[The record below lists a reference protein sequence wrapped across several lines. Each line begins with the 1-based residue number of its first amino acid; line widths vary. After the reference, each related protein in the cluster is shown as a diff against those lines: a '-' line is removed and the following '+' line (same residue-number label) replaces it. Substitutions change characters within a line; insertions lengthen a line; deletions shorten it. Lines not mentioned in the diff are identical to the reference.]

1 MAAPPLTNT
10 FETGLADGTAITTGN
25 SGGGAGNAWNTV
37 QGTGGLPAY
46 STTQVM
52 HGSLVAKFNH
62 LANNQQ
68 SYVNWT
74 GLGSI
79 TTYIYCRYYLYL
91 TAFPNFTWLPVVCL
105 TAAAGVNGR
114 FNINTFGLLVLA
126 QNDTTQKAIGTVPVA
141 LNQWVR
147 IEGHLFPS
155 TTVSTMEMRMWNTP
169 DDSGAATDSISSV
182 ANCVNAANIDRMD
195 FGLSQFDSGLTIDP
209 WFDDIAVSTT
219 GWIGPALTTPF
230 QRRFKRL
237 YGPAQLSTSP
247 TDLYTTPDSTRT
259 RVRRIYANNPSGS
272 PVTLTAQ
279 IEGVP
284 IIEFPIPAGE
294 SYEWAY
300 DHALEA
306 GEALQAY
313 AGTGS
318 ALVLVVDGVEEAI

>member
-1 MAAPPLTNT
+1 MPAPPLTNT

-52 HGSLVAKFNH
+52 HGSLVAKINH

-79 TTYIYCRYYLYL
+79 TTDIYWRYYLYL
-91 TAFPNFTWLPVVCL
+91 TAFPNVTWLPVVCL

-114 FNINTFGLLVLA
+114 FNINTSGILVLS

-155 TTVSTMEMRMWNTP
+155 TTVSTMEMKMWNTP

-209 WFDDIAVSTT
+209 WLDDIAVSTA
-219 GWIGPALTTPF
+219 GWIGSSVEIAQPAPF
-230 QRRFKRL
+230 ARRLGR
-237 YGPAQLSTSP
+237 G
-247 TDLYTTPDSTRT
+247 
-259 RVRRIYANNPSGS
+259 
-272 PVTLTAQ
+272 
-279 IEGVP
+279 
-284 IIEFPIPAGE
+284 AG
-294 SYEWAY
+294 W
-300 DHALEA
+300 
-306 GEALQAY
+306 
-313 AGTGS
+313 
-318 ALVLVVDGVEEAI
+318 